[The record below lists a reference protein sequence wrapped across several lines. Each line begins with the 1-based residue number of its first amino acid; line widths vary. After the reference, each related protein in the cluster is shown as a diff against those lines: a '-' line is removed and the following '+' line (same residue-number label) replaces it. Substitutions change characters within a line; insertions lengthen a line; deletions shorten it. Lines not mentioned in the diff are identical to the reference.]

1 MNAITDKI
9 HVIER
14 LSVYEAAKVNLLDM
28 DME

>member
-14 LSVYEAAKVNLLDM
+14 LSADETAKVNLLDM